1 MEMKTYEAALQEH
14 LFPENSHDTIVYVN
28 GNYVLKSHAV
38 ISVYDSGFQHGD
50 GVYEGIRAYGKKIF
64 MLEEHLD
71 RLYASLKALNI
82 FFDIS
87 KEELTQIVH
96 ALVEKN
102 NERGFSHI
110 HMRLQVTR
118 GYKSQTGMHT
128 NLNITPYSLV
138 ICADEKPPIFEQ
150 RTLRLVTVYI
160 RRYSPAYLDAKIHSC
175 NQLNQIIAADEALRQ
190 GADEAIM
197 LDERGFVAETNS
209 TNIQFIKNNILY
221 MPLAS
226 YQLPGITRGI
236 IKILAPQIGLT
247 VIEKDCSLTEF
258 YNADEVFLSGTVGEL
273 ASVSEIDGRS
283 IGSGTYKKTQE
294 LLSLYH
300 QYIQDHAK

>member
-1 MEMKTYEAALQEH
+1 MIAKTYETALTEH
-14 LFPENSHDTIVYVN
+14 LFLESCPDTIVYVN
-28 GNYVLKSHAV
+28 GNYVLKSRAV
-38 ISVYDSGFQHGD
+38 ISIYDSGFQHGD
-50 GVYEGIRAYGKKIF
+50 GVYEGIRAYGDKIF
-64 MLEEHLD
+64 MLEAHLD

-82 FFDIS
+82 SFDLS
-87 KEELTQIVH
+87 KEELTHIIKT
-96 ALVEKN
+96 LVKKN
-102 NERGFSHI
+102 NDLGFSHI

-118 GYKSQTGMHT
+118 GYKAQTGMHT

-138 ICADEKPPIFEQ
+138 ICADEKPPIFESHP
-150 RTLRLVTVYI
+150 LRLVTVYL

-209 TNIQFIKNNILY
+209 TNIQFIKDDTLY

-226 YQLPGITRGI
+226 YQLPGITRGLI
-236 IKILAPQIGLT
+236 QTLAPEIGLN
-247 VIEKDCSLTEF
+247 VVEKDCSLTEF

-273 ASVSEIDGRS
+273 ASVCEIDGRS
-283 IGSGTYKKTQE
+283 IGSGDYPKTRE
-294 LLSLYH
+294 LLELYH
-300 QYIQDHAK
+300 KYIEESF